1 MAGPIERSTNLLP
14 QFTRPRT
21 FDYCAAVDGC
31 RQMLWGFFKKMVI
44 ADNCAAAV
52 NSIWATYDQQSG
64 LMLILGALFFTFQ
77 IYGDFSGY
85 SDIAIGVA
93 KLFGI
98 NLKRNFNF
106 PYFSRDIA
114 EFWRRWHISL
124 TTWFR
129 DYIYIPLGGSRCAR
143 WKVMRNTLIIFLVS
157 GLWHGA
163 NWTFIVW
170 GLYHALLFFPLLW
183 AGRNRQFRDNIP
195 ARWWIFPSLS
205 DTLRMLGTFILAV
218 IGWVIFRAE
227 TITQAGDYLAR
238 IITSI
243 GSANFFVTT
252 GTGQKRTLLFIALL
266 LLVEWLQRDKQ
277 HALQL
282 SHHGLLR
289 TATARWAVYAGVII
303 AIYLYAPQEAA
314 EFIYFQF

>member
-1 MAGPIERSTNLLP
+1 
-14 QFTRPRT
+14 
-21 FDYCAAVDGC
+21 
-31 RQMLWGFFKKMVI
+31 
-44 ADNCAAAV
+44 
-52 NSIWATYDQQSG
+52 
-64 LMLILGALFFTFQ
+64 
-77 IYGDFSGY
+77 
-85 SDIAIGVA
+85 
-93 KLFGI
+93 
-98 NLKRNFNF
+98 
-106 PYFSRDIA
+106 
-114 EFWRRWHISL
+114 
-124 TTWFR
+124 
-129 DYIYIPLGGSRCAR
+129 
-143 WKVMRNTLIIFLVS
+143 
-157 GLWHGA
+157 
-163 NWTFIVW
+163 
-170 GLYHALLFFPLLW
+170 
-183 AGRNRQFRDNIP
+183 
-195 ARWWIFPSLS
+195 
-205 DTLRMLGTFILAV
+205 MLGTFILAV